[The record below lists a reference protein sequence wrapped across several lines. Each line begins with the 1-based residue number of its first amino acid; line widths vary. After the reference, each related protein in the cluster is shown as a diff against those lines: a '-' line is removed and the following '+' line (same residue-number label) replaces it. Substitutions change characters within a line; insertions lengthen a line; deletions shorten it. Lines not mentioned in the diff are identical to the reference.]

1 MPPKDPRLSAFNIVC
16 QSLTGHRNL
25 QEALDL
31 ELRKI
36 SSTRDKG
43 LITEIVYGYLRF
55 RGRIDFVLSLF
66 LDKPRN
72 LAPRLKILLGMAG
85 YELFFLDRV
94 PDYAAVSRAVDL
106 SARLF
111 GRKMSGLA
119 NAVLRKI
126 ADVDIFA
133 ENTFTKDNPEEN
145 LFWSRFYSCP
155 LWIVKLWKKDYGR
168 DLCLEYL
175 KQSLAKPPLGIR
187 QTKASQGLIDD
198 PEYILQRKGNSF
210 LIKDNYPEV
219 DKYLHQGMV
228 FRQSFAVSRAMHI
241 LGMKTWNQP
250 VWDMCAGSGGKTFL
264 MLDQGVSVYSSD
276 VSLKRLNN
284 LRKTA
289 EMIRC
294 DVRLFSASG
303 EFPPLKSPPG
313 TILIDAPCTGL
324 GVLSRRPDIKW
335 KRQPRD
341 IHKLG
346 VTQSGLLK
354 GAASVSGDQCR
365 IVYLTCTL
373 NRDENERRISDF
385 LYEHKNFILEQTF
398 QTDALENL
406 KEFFFGAV
414 LKKNAGGRV

>member
-1 MPPKDPRLSAFNIVC
+1 MPPTDPRLSAFNIVC

-31 ELRKI
+31 ELQNI
-36 SSTRDKG
+36 GIPRDKG

-55 RGRIDFVLSLF
+55 RGRIDFILSLF
-66 LDKPRN
+66 LDKPHN
-72 LAPRLKILLGMAG
+72 LPPRLKTLMGLAG

-111 GRKMSGLA
+111 GRKMSGLV
-119 NAVLRKI
+119 NAVLRKT

-175 KQSLAKPPLGIR
+175 KQSLVKPPLGIR
-187 QTKASQGLIDD
+187 QTKTSHGVIDN
-198 PEYILQRKGNSF
+198 PEYILQRKENSF
-210 LIKDNYPEV
+210 LIKDNYPEI
-219 DKYLHQGMV
+219 DKYLHQCRV
-228 FRQSFAVSRAMHI
+228 FRQSFAAAQAMHI

-250 VWDMCAGSGGKTFL
+250 IWDMCAGSGGKTFL
-264 MLDQGVSVYSSD
+264 MLDQGISVYSSD
-276 VSLKRLNN
+276 LSYKRLDN

-289 EMIRC
+289 DMLRC
-294 DVRLFSASG
+294 DARLFSASG
-303 EFPPLKSPPG
+303 EFPPLKYPPG

-341 IHKLG
+341 VHKLRL
-346 VTQSGLLK
+346 TQAGLLK
-354 GAASVSGDQCR
+354 GAASISDDQSR
-365 IVYLTCTL
+365 IVYVTCTL
-373 NRDENERRISDF
+373 NRDENEHRISNF
-385 LYEHKNFILEQTF
+385 LHEHKNFILEQTF
-398 QTDALENL
+398 QTDASENL

-414 LKKNAGGRV
+414 LNKIGRG